1 MPDLRTRLG
10 RYCDIHR
17 YAHEDEYLVCD
28 FCNEHKVLGSESA
41 LDHHTAVTEVYAQP
55 LDYSHLKL
63 CFLVLG

>member
-28 FCNEHKVLGSESA
+28 FCNEHNYRFISMKDITTLDSQSAYIVHAMNVANICLVHLG
-41 LDHHTAVTEVYAQP
+41 
-55 LDYSHLKL
+55 
-63 CFLVLG
+63 